1 MFETKRI
8 ALPPSPVL
16 RPNGR
21 TQNRREWICLLVSL
35 AILGQVYMAIQ
46 YCSVSI
52 LPWKHDHHAANS
64 TLGFGGIYAV
74 SRRGSPRRQSL
85 LSAGTLSGL
94 DITLP
99 VQPIWADEDIARIRA
114 PENSFLDRG
123 SALAWLGHRNAL
135 EKFLKSTDD
144 TALIME
150 DDVDWDTRLRTQQ
163 IPQTAYAI
171 RELLG
176 SHDGYYGRTDLWDI
190 IWLGHCGDYFDATK
204 GSEIP
209 VIKSYNDPAMPDLEE
224 LHPWTRGFL
233 EEIGANHNQQR
244 LVHASVQPLCT
255 FAYAITRKAAEKV
268 LNELTVREPSRDSES
283 PCKAYDVRLLE
294 GCRDEG
300 MRCISVNPE
309 LFHHSGL
316 GSEIAQVSDERPI
329 ENQETSSHERLVESP
344 TTNIRCSARSRK
356 WKEIQDS
363 VTDPSINA
371 EQFVRDLA
379 ELSAECYIDD
389 L

>member
-1 MFETKRI
+1 M
-8 ALPPSPVL
+8 AL
-16 RPNGR
+16 
-21 TQNRREWICLLVSL
+21 QF
-35 AILGQVYMAIQ
+35 
-46 YCSVSI
+46 CSVSM
-52 LPWKHDHHAANS
+52 LPWSRRDHVANT

-85 LSAGTLSGL
+85 LNAGSLTNL
-94 DITLP
+94 DITIPIQP
-99 VQPIWADEDIARIRA
+99 VWADEDIAHIRA

-135 EKFLKSTDD
+135 ETFLNTTHD

-163 IPQTAYAI
+163 IPQAAYAI

-176 SHDGYYGRTDLWDI
+176 SHDGYYGNTDLWDI
-190 IWLGHCGDYFDATK
+190 IWLGHCGDYFNATR
-204 GSEIP
+204 GLEISA
-209 VIKSYNDPAMPDLEE
+209 IKSYNDPAMPILEE
-224 LHPWTRGFL
+224 LHPWTRDFL
-233 EEIGANHNQQR
+233 EEIGADQNQQR

-268 LNELTVREPSRDSES
+268 VNELAVREPSRGPES

-309 LFHHSGL
+309 LFHHSDL
-316 GSEIAQVSDERPI
+316 GSEIALASDERPV
-329 ENQETSSHERLVESP
+329 EDGETAHPGRPVESP

-356 WKEIQDS
+356 WKEIQDT
-363 VTDPSINA
+363 VTDPDIDP
-371 EQFVRDLA
+371 EEFVRDLA
-379 ELSAECYIDD
+379 GLSEECYIDD
-389 L
+389 M

>member
-1 MFETKRI
+1 M
-8 ALPPSPVL
+8 ALQL
-16 RPNGR
+16 
-21 TQNRREWICLLVSL
+21 
-35 AILGQVYMAIQ
+35 
-46 YCSVSI
+46 CSVSI
-52 LPWKHDHHAANS
+52 LPWSHHDQTANS

-74 SRRGSPRRQSL
+74 SKKGSPRRQSL
-85 LSAGTLSGL
+85 LSAGSLTSL
-94 DITLP
+94 DIIIPT
-99 VQPIWADEDIARIRA
+99 QPIWTDEDVAQIRA
-114 PENSFLDRG
+114 PENSFVDRG

-135 EKFLKSTDD
+135 EKFLKSTHD

-163 IPQTAYAI
+163 IPHTAYAI
-171 RELLG
+171 RELLN
-176 SHDGYYGRTDLWDI
+176 SHTGYYGNTDLWDI
-190 IWLGHCGDYFDATK
+190 IWLGHCGDYFNASK
-204 GSEIP
+204 GSEIS
-209 VIKSYNDPAMPDLEE
+209 VIKSYTDTAMPDLEG

-233 EEIGANHNQQR
+233 EGIGADQNQQR

-255 FAYAITRKAAEKV
+255 FAYAITRKAAERV
-268 LNELTVREPSRDSES
+268 LNELAVREPSRGPDH

-316 GSEIAQVSDERPI
+316 GSEIALVSEGKSVEEGD
-329 ENQETSSHERLVESP
+329 TSSQERLVESS

-363 VTDPSINA
+363 VTDPGLDA
-371 EQFVRDLA
+371 EEFVRDLA
-379 ELSAECYIDD
+379 ERSAECYIDD
-389 L
+389 M